1 MRSWGKIMDLRKVN
15 ILTMKHENGLK
26 GGFQEVDKKKVR
38 ILIKS
43 QPR

>member
-1 MRSWGKIMDLRKVN
+1 MDLRTVN
-15 ILTMKHENGLK
+15 IMTMKHENGLK
-26 GGFQEVDKKKVR
+26 SGFQEVDKKTVR